1 MIMYA
6 LYLIENDINFM
17 ADTTSITD
25 STVRFYFIFLQWLVC
40 VARILMG
47 WKCCLDVSQSLYLV
61 STQTN

>member
-25 STVRFYFIFLQWLVC
+25 STVSFYLYVPTVVGVC
-40 VARILMG
+40 
-47 WKCCLDVSQSLYLV
+47 SQDINGVEVLIRC
-61 STQTN
+61 